1 MIHPTKT
8 RFGAVLLFLLILAVL
23 PAGSARGAEFEAE
36 IIVRREATPVSGYV
50 FVAGKKVR
58 LDMYGPEGTVVTISR
73 PDKGL
78 TWIVN
83 VPRKE
88 YLEVRGLTVDP
99 LGRRSPEEW
108 DKLAEKKNLGTET
121 VSGFLCNKVLYTF
134 LDKNRGVVMEWTA
147 QKLDYIIKSIFY
159 SPQGLITTE
168 LTKIKEVEVDEVA
181 FEIPEGY
188 KRVAVSQ
195 GSGPA
200 PKEKK
205 E

>member
-1 MIHPTKT
+1 MILKSKARLAPV
-8 RFGAVLLFLLILAVL
+8 VLLLALL
-23 PAGSARGAEFEAE
+23 AGLSGAAWGAEFEAQITIRQE
-36 IIVRREATPVSGYV
+36 GSPVSGYIYV
-50 FVAGKKVR
+50 SGAKVR

-88 YLEVRGLTVDP
+88 YLEVRGLAVDP

-108 DKLAEKKNLGTET
+108 DKLAEKKSLSPET
-121 VSGFLCNKVLYTF
+121 VAGYLCDKTLYTF
-134 LDKNRGVVMEWTA
+134 FDKSKGVVMVWTA
-147 QKLDYIIKSIFY
+147 QKLGYIIKSIVY
-159 SPQGLITTE
+159 GPDGLVVTE
-168 LTKIKEVEVDEVA
+168 LTKINEVPVEGVA

-188 KRVAVSQ
+188 KRVAVRD
-195 GSGPA
+195 GSAPA
-200 PKEKK
+200 SPEKK